1 MSANLSDC
9 VITNHPECQYQGEL
23 TRMLRFFRSQCL
35 NAFLLSSLYLLFFRM
50 DSQIPFFCG
59 ENLECIFLGN
69 REALEI
75 AKENI
80 KKYFIF
86 VGVLEDLDKTHTV
99 MECLMPGLMKNL
111 RREHGRHNRHIHSN
125 HKAAQSLSPEAE
137 RILRERL
144 SLEYELYHFVR
155 ERLLAQYEE
164 CQGRIRESQ
173 R

>member
-1 MSANLSDC
+1 M
-9 VITNHPECQYQGEL
+9 VHYITNYYYQ
-23 TRMLRFFRSQCL
+23 SV
-35 NAFLLSSLYLLFFRM
+35 LFSRM

-59 ENLECIFLGN
+59 EDLECIFLGN

-86 VGVLEDLDKTHTV
+86 VGVLEELDKTHTV

-111 RREHGRHNRHIHSN
+111 RQEHRRHNRHIHSD
-125 HKAAQSLSPEAE
+125 HKSAQFLSAEAE
-137 RILRERL
+137 VVLRERL
-144 SLEYELYHFVR
+144 SLEYELYSFVR

-164 CQGRIRESQ
+164 CERRIRESQ